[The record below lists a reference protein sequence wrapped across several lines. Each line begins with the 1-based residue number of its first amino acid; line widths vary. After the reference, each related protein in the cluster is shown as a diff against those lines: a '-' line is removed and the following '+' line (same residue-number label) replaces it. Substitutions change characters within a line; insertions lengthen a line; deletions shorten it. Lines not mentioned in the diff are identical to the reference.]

1 MSDYNHRYLVPTFN
15 GLVAQIGLSAGVS
28 VVCIGVFEW
37 NRRKKTLQYLYSP
50 RCRLKVNPS
59 PPMSMKFLGWIIPT
73 IRIPEEFFI
82 ANVGLD
88 AVMFLR
94 FLRMCL
100 QFCIFNGIVLGIILL
115 PIHFTGGNGLSEL
128 PRMSIANVA
137 DDSDVLWAHVILT
150 YVATISWMFLLFKNY
165 WQWMDLRREY
175 TLQRIRQGEIAERS
189 IFISRLPSNLRTDEA
204 LKQYFESLKM
214 GPVEFATVVQHCG
227 RLSQKIDR
235 RESTLNMLEKTHIE
249 LAQTVLERVKHGKFV
264 EPKSTNKSTTNMH
277 GSFLMPPK
285 PDTTTAVQTMDHP
298 SLESMVQNLYQDKKW
313 YHKFRKSIFA
323 HKRESKITRPHLN
336 IPLSALAHHSDI
348 IDIYV
353 NGGKDA
359 EKMGSVMSLHPP
371 QFTIWSALAELD
383 RNSLDEF
390 QPTRPANRFKG
401 SDRVTSIDYLVK
413 KYNRLD
419 RKVGELRDG
428 SLRYKS
434 TSFGFVTFKHHLSA
448 QLCAQAKIDSRPQG
462 LSVQLA
468 MEPRDVLWSN
478 LTASF
483 RNRFTR
489 SVVVNLSIWGLII
502 FWIFPTSSF
511 LLLTS
516 LGALSARFKFL
527 TPILEASPLMQSL
540 LQNVLPIVFVTIF
553 LALAPVI
560 ILEISKQELPVSHSA
575 LETNVLRR
583 YYHFLIFNV
592 LFVFMIGTAIL
603 KSIITL
609 IQQPTNIFTLLAES
623 LPSGSTF
630 FIFYTVF
637 NTCGHALELVQV
649 WAQLIVHAFVTSL
662 KLTPTPRSL
671 QRSTAPWTFQYYYY
685 YPHNILAIVIT
696 FIYSIISPLI
706 LFAAA
711 VHFAFALLVF
721 KYQLAYCYV
730 RKYESSGKFF
740 RLVFQYSTDGLIIF
754 QITMVGVL
762 WLKKAL
768 VAGFFIVALIGF
780 TVYFKIL
787 CNDLFKSR
795 SKFLPLDTGLRNF
808 DNAST
813 YTMNEI
819 PTSYEHASSHS
830 SAILKRELRRRN
842 VGDQEEEIDS
852 KSITTEEKI
861 DSKSITT
868 EGEIDQAPDF
878 HNNVAQSAPCIDIQ
892 VASPTS
898 LCDEQHESG
907 SERSEKLT
915 LSASPSSGTTT
926 INAEH
931 RPKSEIEI
939 DEGRSYRGSTGL
951 GLSISGML
959 DGLQDM
965 QGQGSSSRNSVAS
978 RVHTKDD
985 FEPSSVSRKSS
996 TRDIKLFTVGDNPL
1010 DGPQGY
1016 IETEKTGA
1024 SLYGDG
1030 NASNTG
1036 GFLDEDGFYL
1046 ESYGNQNSK
1055 MVPLASHFDH
1065 TPSKF
1070 VYQDRTSDFETY
1082 VHPALLKPLN
1092 RKLWLPRNPLYMHW
1106 DLDDTV
1112 EIDFALNSSTTANKL
1127 ELRYRNKDDSQ
1138 QTPRLSGEQYRQK
1151 YTQRRNTIGSNL
1163 DDGAG
1168 VTTTFNWQGCL
1179 GEEPLNNNVAHTPG
1193 QDSGVEGQPS
1203 SQYPG
1208 SRNGSRAQICDHII
1222 MSDTELNVT
1231 ASAMER
1237 SASVASLRLFSPSSP
1252 PEALLLPSP
1261 KFLES
1266 ELPTNNT
1273 RYKRSASMP
1282 PAPPTAEELRAMRG
1296 NGGDNNGS
1304 LTPTPTMPSAASPSL
1319 SSRHPY
1325 NSSTGAHK
1333 GSLGSQTH
1341 LALSSSANQS
1351 PRVVFVKDTPSPLN
1365 VRSTMFA
1372 RRIMHRHTISNGQG
1386 NSIHHGPLGY
1396 SHLSRVGTN
1405 SSANASPRM
1414 AGVNFGAGTDAGVL
1428 GAGGTG
1434 TNSGAV
1440 AGTQPRRG
1448 TVRET
1453 AGAFFSMIFGDADD
1467 DVLEANENPRFG
1479 YETGG
1484 IWKSRRGGTD
1494 QNDDDDDDDDDDTD
1508 DDSSHNIQMTNMSE
1522 VPYTTINMADVG
1534 IMGVTEANIESADS
1548 QNKALG
1554 NLSLAHPSHL
1564 DLLESNDGSSSTAA
1578 VDKDSNKPS
1587 SSFVVKSAKMK

>member
-15 GLVAQIGLSAGVS
+15 GLVAQIGLSACVS
-28 VVCIGVFEW
+28 IVCIGVFEW

-50 RCRLKVNPS
+50 RCSLKVNPS
-59 PPMSMKFLGWIIPT
+59 PPMSMKFLGWVMPT
-73 IRIPEEFFI
+73 LRIPEEFFI

-94 FLRMCL
+94 FLKMCL
-100 QFCIFNGIVLGIILL
+100 QFCVFNAIVLGIILL
-115 PIHFTGGNGLSEL
+115 PIHYTGAGGLSEV
-128 PRMSIANVA
+128 PRFSIANVS
-137 DDSDVLWAHVILT
+137 DDSDVLWAHVVLT
-150 YVATISWMFLLFKNY
+150 YVVTISWTFLLFKNY

-189 IFISRLPSNLRTDEA
+189 IFISRLPSNLRTDDA

-214 GPVEFATVVQHCG
+214 GPVESATVVQHCG

-235 RESTLNMLEKTHIE
+235 RESTLNMLEKAHIE
-249 LAQTVLERVKHGKFV
+249 LAQTVLERVKHGKFA
-264 EPKSTNKSTTNMH
+264 EPKSTNMH

-285 PDTTTAVQTMDHP
+285 PDTTTVVQTMDPP
-298 SLESMVQNLYQDKKW
+298 SLESIVQDLYQDKKW
-313 YHKFRKSIFA
+313 YRKFRKSIFA
-323 HKRESKITRPHLN
+323 HKREPRIARPLLN

-348 IDIYV
+348 VDICV
-353 NGGKDA
+353 DSGKDA
-359 EKMGSVMSLHPP
+359 MKMESTKSLRQS
-371 QFTIWSALAELD
+371 QFTIWNALAELD
-383 RNSLDEF
+383 RDLLDEF

-401 SDRVTSIDYLVK
+401 SNRIASIDYLVK

-428 SLRYKS
+428 SLQYKS

-478 LTASF
+478 LTAGF

-489 SVVVNLSIWGLII
+489 SVVVNLSIWSLII

-516 LGALSARFKFL
+516 LGALSSRFKFL
-527 TPILEASPLMQSL
+527 EPILKASPLMQSL
-540 LQNVLPIVFVTIF
+540 LQNVLPIVFVTVF
-553 LALAPVI
+553 LALAPAI

-637 NTCGHALELVQV
+637 NTCAHALELVQV
-649 WAQLIVHAFVTSL
+649 WAQLVVHIFVTSL
-662 KLTPTPRSL
+662 KMTPTPRAL

-706 LFAAA
+706 LIAAV
-711 VHFAFALLVF
+711 VHFAFAILVF
-721 KYQLAYCYV
+721 KYQFAYCYV
-730 RKYESSGKFF
+730 RKYENSGKFF

-768 VAGFFIVALIGF
+768 VGGFFIVALIGF

-808 DNAST
+808 DDTST
-813 YTMNEI
+813 CTMNEI
-819 PTSYEHASSHS
+819 PASYEHASGHS

-842 VGDQEEEIDS
+842 VNGQEEETDS
-852 KSITTEEKI
+852 KSIMTEV
-861 DSKSITT
+861 
-868 EGEIDQAPDF
+868 EIDQGQES
-878 HNNVAQSAPCIDIQ
+878 HNGVAGSGPCIDIQ

-898 LCDEQHESG
+898 LYDDQHECG

-915 LSASPSSGTTT
+915 LSASPSSSYTTT
-926 INAEH
+926 INADH

-939 DEGRSYRGSTGL
+939 DEGKSYRGSAGL
-951 GLSISGML
+951 GISVSGIIG
-959 DGLQDM
+959 DLQDLRR
-965 QGQGSSSRNSVAS
+965 QGSSSRNSVAS
-978 RVHTKDD
+978 RVHTKDE
-985 FEPSSVSRKSS
+985 FEQSSVSRQSS
-996 TRDIKLFTVGDNPL
+996 TRDIKLFTVGDDPL

-1016 IETEKTGA
+1016 VETAETGVNFC
-1024 SLYGDG
+1024 GDG
-1030 NASNTG
+1030 DVSNAG

-1055 MVPLASHFDH
+1055 MVQLASHFDH
-1065 TPSKF
+1065 TPSKS
-1070 VYQDRTSDFETY
+1070 VYQDHTSDFETY

-1106 DLDDTV
+1106 DLDDTLEV
-1112 EIDFALNSSTTANKL
+1112 DFALNSTVSGNKL
-1127 ELRYRNKDDSQ
+1127 ELRHRNKDDNQQIQ
-1138 QTPRLSGEQYRQK
+1138 QTSGLSGEQYRQR
-1151 YTQRRNTIGSNL
+1151 YTRRKNTIGSNL
-1163 DDGAG
+1163 DDGTG
-1168 VTTTFNWQGCL
+1168 VATTFNWEGCL
-1179 GEEPLNNNVAHTPG
+1179 GESSPSNNVAHIPG
-1193 QDSGVEGQPS
+1193 QNSGTEGQPPLQNPS
-1203 SQYPG
+1203 
-1208 SRNGSRAQICDHII
+1208 SRNGSKARLCNHIV

-1231 ASAMER
+1231 ANAMER
-1237 SASVASLRLFSPSSP
+1237 STSAASVHLFSPSSP
-1252 PEALLLPSP
+1252 PEELLLPSP

-1266 ELPTNNT
+1266 EPSTNGT

-1282 PAPPTAEELRAMRG
+1282 PAPPTAEELRAMQTSG
-1296 NGGDNNGS
+1296 NGGSNNRS
-1304 LTPTPTMPSAASPSL
+1304 LTPTPTMFSTGSPSL
-1319 SSRHPY
+1319 SAQHPY
-1325 NSSTGAHK
+1325 NLPAGVRK
-1333 GSLGSQTH
+1333 GSFGSQAH
-1341 LALSSSANQS
+1341 LPSSSSANQS
-1351 PRVVFVKDTPSPLN
+1351 PRVAFAKRTPSPLN
-1365 VRSTMFA
+1365 VRSTMFS
-1372 RRIMHRHTISNGQG
+1372 RRVMHRHTISNGQG
-1386 NSIHHGPLGY
+1386 NNIHQGPLGNT
-1396 SHLSRVGTN
+1396 HLAQVGANTSVNVSSGMAGTN
-1405 SSANASPRM
+1405 L
-1414 AGVNFGAGTDAGVL
+1414 GTGTGAEVL
-1428 GAGGTG
+1428 GAGGT
-1434 TNSGAV
+1434 TTANKNAV
-1440 AGTQPRRG
+1440 AGSRPRRG

-1453 AGAFFSMIFGDADD
+1453 AGAFFNMIFGDSDD
-1467 DVLEANENPRFG
+1467 NVLEANENPRFG

-1494 QNDDDDDDDDDDTD
+1494 NNDDDDDDDDDDD
-1508 DDSSHNIQMTNMSE
+1508 ESSHGSQMKE
-1522 VPYTTINMADVG
+1522 IPYTTINMADVDV
-1534 IMGVTEANIESADS
+1534 MGVAGANVGTPDS

-1554 NLSLAHPSHL
+1554 NLSLAYPSHL
-1564 DLLESNDGSSSTAA
+1564 DLLESNDGSSSTEEA
-1578 VDKDSNKPS
+1578 DKGSNKPS
-1587 SSFVVKSAKMK
+1587 SRQNRSGSFAVKGTKMK